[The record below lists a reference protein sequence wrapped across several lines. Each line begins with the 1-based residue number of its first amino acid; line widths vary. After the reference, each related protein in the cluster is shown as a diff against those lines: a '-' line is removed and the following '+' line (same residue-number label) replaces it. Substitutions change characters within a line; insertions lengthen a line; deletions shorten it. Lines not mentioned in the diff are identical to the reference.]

1 MKKPA
6 LFGAAARYL
15 LVVVLLQQG
24 NLALAEVTKP
34 KPSGL
39 GQFALQYSDELLV
52 SACIFLMIISSFIG
66 VFYKTP
72 VYGGKPLPMWLKAP
86 VCIAGGFTAFL
97 FCLHVDKALTLLTP
111 IYVGAVSFISPAV
124 IHLVHAVL
132 VQKFGVRIGVD
143 EELLKKLNSN
153 ASANN
158 G

>member
-6 LFGAAARYL
+6 LLGAAIRYS
-15 LVVVLLQQG
+15 LVVAVLQQA
-24 NLALAEVTKP
+24 NLALAEVSKP
-34 KPSGL
+34 KDSGL
-39 GQFALQYSDELLV
+39 GQFAVQYSDELLV
-52 SACIFLMIISSFIG
+52 AACIFLMIISSFIG

-86 VCIAGGFTAFL
+86 VCIAGGFIAFL

-132 VQKFGVRIGVD
+132 VQKFGLRLGVD
-143 EELLKKLNSN
+143 EELLKKLEAN
-153 ASANN
+153 ASTEN